1 MDFRMKDAI
10 RGWLKDTAVLYV
22 LVSLFVGLCFLFKAS
37 PGLLS
42 CNPSFGRNATTAI
55 PPGYYGRSP

>member
-10 RGWLKDTAVLYV
+10 KGWLKDAGMLYV
-22 LVSLFVGLCFLFKAS
+22 LVSLLVVLGFAFKNA

-55 PPGYYGRSP
+55 PPGYYGRSH